1 MSPGRGRCDVED
13 IEREIAI
20 LKLLKHPNII
30 QLLDVINDEASSKIY
45 LVFELVNGGDLFD
58 YTIARGRLSERE
70 ARRIMREVISAVAF
84 CHSNMVVHRDIK
96 LENLLMDKDGHA
108 RIAGI

>member
-1 MSPGRGRCDVED
+1 MED
-13 IEREIAI
+13 IDREIAI
-20 LKLLKHPNII
+20 LKLLKHQHII
-30 QLLDVINDEASSKIY
+30 RLLDVIHEEESKKIY

-70 ARRIMREVISAVAF
+70 ARRIMREVVSGVAY
-84 CHSNMVVHRDIK
+84 CHAHMVVHRDLK

-108 RIAGI
+108 RLAGRC

>member
-1 MSPGRGRCDVED
+1 MVHDE
-13 IEREIAI
+13 ER
-20 LKLLKHPNII
+20 K
-30 QLLDVINDEASSKIY
+30 KIY

-70 ARRIMREVISAVAF
+70 ARRIMREVVSAVAY
-84 CHSNMVVHRDIK
+84 CHAHMVVHRDIK

-108 RIAGI
+108 RIAGMHLSSSPLTFSL